1 MVRDIKIHREGGRI
15 MRVSIAG
22 KGMDVSEYLK
32 DLVTKKVLKLQR
44 YFDEDTE
51 AHITMSIQ
59 RSRHI
64 VEVTIP
70 FDGIVLRGEE
80 ATGDMYAS
88 VDGVIKKIE
97 KQIHKHRTA
106 LKRRLHEN
114 AFTIEDDAMT
124 QALSE
129 EKQANVVRTKKF
141 VVKPMD
147 IEEAKLQM
155 ELLGHQFFVFRNAL
169 TGEINVLYVRHDG
182 DYGLIEPDGE

>member
-1 MVRDIKIHREGGRI
+1 

-22 KGMDVSEYLK
+22 KGMEVSDYLK
-32 DLVTKKVLKLQR
+32 DLVSKKVLKLQR

-88 VDGVIKKIE
+88 VDGVIKKLE

-106 LKRRLHEN
+106 LKKRLHDY
-114 AFTIEDDAMT
+114 AFTKEDEAFEL
-124 QALSE
+124 ALAD
-129 EKQANVVRTKKF
+129 EKRPSVVRTKKF

-147 IEEAKLQM
+147 IEEAMMQM
-155 ELLGHQFFVFRNAL
+155 ELLGHQFFVFRNAV
-169 TGEINVLYVRHDG
+169 TNEINVLYLRQDG
-182 DYGLIEPDGE
+182 DYGLIEPDGV

>member
-1 MVRDIKIHREGGRI
+1 

-22 KGMDVSEYLK
+22 KGMEVSDYLK
-32 DLVTKKVLKLQR
+32 EIVTKKVSKLQR
-44 YFDEDTE
+44 YFNEDTE

-88 VDGVIKKIE
+88 IDGVVKKLE

-106 LKRRLHEN
+106 LKKRLREG
-114 AFTIEDDAMT
+114 AFSGNGFDYA
-124 QALSE
+124 SE
-129 EKQANVVRTKKF
+129 LADEKVAKIVRKKKF
-141 VVKPMD
+141 VMKPMSL
-147 IEEAKLQM
+147 EEAQMQM
-155 ELLGHQFFVFRNAL
+155 ELLGHKFFVFRSAATN
-169 TGEINVLYVRHDG
+169 EINVLYQRNDG
-182 DYGLIEPDGE
+182 DLGLIEPDIE

>member
-1 MVRDIKIHREGGRI
+1 
-15 MRVSIAG
+15 MRVTISG
-22 KGMDVSEYLK
+22 KGIDVSDYLR
-32 DLVTKKVLKLQR
+32 DMVTKKVMKLQR
-44 YFDEDTE
+44 YFGEHTE

-59 RSRHI
+59 KQRHI

-88 VDGVIKKIE
+88 IDGVLKKLE

-114 AFTIEDDAMT
+114 AFDKSDYEYNDVMEA
-124 QALSE
+124 
-129 EKQANVVRTKKF
+129 EKMPAIVRTKRF

-147 IEEAKLQM
+147 IAEAQM
-155 ELLGHQFFVFRNAL
+155 QLELLGHQFFVFRNAK
-169 TGEINVLYVRHDG
+169 TDEINVLYKRVDG
-182 DYGLIEPDGE
+182 DLGLIEPDYV

>member
-1 MVRDIKIHREGGRI
+1 

-22 KGMDVSEYLK
+22 KGMEVSDYLK

-88 VDGVIKKIE
+88 VDGVIKKLE

-106 LKRRLHEN
+106 LKKRLHEN
-114 AFTIEDDAMT
+114 AFTKEDDAFE
-124 QALSE
+124 LSLAD
-129 EKQANVVRTKKF
+129 EKVPTVVRTKKF

-147 IEEAKLQM
+147 IEEAKMQM
-155 ELLGHQFFVFRNAL
+155 ELLGHQFFVFRNAV
-169 TGEINVLYVRHDG
+169 TNEINVLYLRQDG
-182 DYGLIEPDGE
+182 DYGLIEPEGD

>member
-1 MVRDIKIHREGGRI
+1 
-15 MRVSIAG
+15 MRVIITG
-22 KGMDVSEYLK
+22 KGMEVSDYLK
-32 DLVTKKVLKLQR
+32 EMVTKKVNKLQR
-44 YFDEDTE
+44 FFGEDTE

-88 VDGVIKKIE
+88 VDGVVGKLE

-106 LKRRLHEN
+106 LKKKLHEG
-114 AFTIEDDAMT
+114 AFLKDDNTYHDELED
-124 QALSE
+124 
-129 EKQANVVRTKKF
+129 EKIPSVVRTKRF

-147 IEEAKLQM
+147 IEEAQMQM
-155 ELLGHQFFVFRNAL
+155 ELLGHQFFVFRNAK
-169 TGEINVLYVRHDG
+169 TNEVNVLYKRHDG
-182 DYGLIEPDGE
+182 DLGLIEPDYV

>member
-1 MVRDIKIHREGGRI
+1 
-15 MRVSIAG
+15 MRVIIAG
-22 KGMDVSEYLK
+22 KGMEVSDYLK
-32 DLVTKKVLKLQR
+32 EIVTKKVSKLQR

-88 VDGVIKKIE
+88 IDGVLKKLE

-106 LKRRLHEN
+106 LKKRLHEG
-114 AFTIEDDAMT
+114 AFVGDDYDYQT
-124 QALSE
+124 ELGD
-129 EKQANVVRTKKF
+129 EKVPVVVRTKRF

-147 IEEAKLQM
+147 IEEAKMQM
-155 ELLGHQFFVFRNAL
+155 ELLGHQFFVFRNAK
-169 TGEINVLYVRHDG
+169 THEINVLYQRNDG
-182 DYGLIEPDGE
+182 DLGLIEPDVE

>member
-1 MVRDIKIHREGGRI
+1 

-22 KGMDVSEYLK
+22 KGMEVSDYLK
-32 DLVTKKVLKLQR
+32 DLVSKKVLKLQR

-88 VDGVIKKIE
+88 VDGVIKKLE

-106 LKRRLHEN
+106 LKKRLHEN
-114 AFTIEDDAMT
+114 AFTKEDDAFEL
-124 QALSE
+124 ALAD
-129 EKQANVVRTKKF
+129 EKKPSVVRTKKF

-147 IEEAKLQM
+147 IEEAMMQM
-155 ELLGHQFFVFRNAL
+155 ELLGHQFFVFRNAV
-169 TGEINVLYVRHDG
+169 TNEINVLYLRQDG
-182 DYGLIEPDGE
+182 DYGLIEPDGI

>member
-1 MVRDIKIHREGGRI
+1 
-15 MRVSIAG
+15 MRVTIAG
-22 KGMDVSEYLK
+22 KGMEVSDYLK
-32 DLVTKKVLKLQR
+32 DLVTKKVSKLQR

-59 RSRHI
+59 KSRHI

-88 VDGVIKKIE
+88 VDGVLKKLE

-106 LKRRLHEN
+106 LKRKLRDG
-114 AFTIEDDAMT
+114 AFAKDDYEYQSSLETERMPTI
-124 QALSE
+124 
-129 EKQANVVRTKKF
+129 VRTKRF

-147 IEEAKLQM
+147 IEEAKMQM
-155 ELLGHQFFVFRNAL
+155 ELLGHQFFVFRNAK
-169 TGEINVLYVRHDG
+169 TSEINVLYQRHDG
-182 DYGLIEPDGE
+182 DLGLIEPDAD

>member
-1 MVRDIKIHREGGRI
+1 
-15 MRVSIAG
+15 MRVTIAG
-22 KGMDVSEYLK
+22 KGMEVSDYLK
-32 DLVTKKVLKLQR
+32 DLVTKKVSKLKR

-88 VDGVIKKIE
+88 VDGVIKKLE

-106 LKRRLHEN
+106 LKKRLHQN
-114 AFTIEDDAMT
+114 AFTKEDDAY
-124 QALSE
+124 AEVLAD
-129 EKQANVVRTKKF
+129 EKRPVLVRTKRF

-147 IEEAKLQM
+147 IEEAKMQM
-155 ELLGHQFFVFRNAL
+155 ELLGHQFFVFRNAV
-169 TGEINVLYVRHDG
+169 TNEINVLYQRRDG
-182 DYGLIEPDGE
+182 DLGLIEPDGI

>member
-1 MVRDIKIHREGGRI
+1 

-22 KGMDVSEYLK
+22 KGMEVSDYLK
-32 DLVTKKVLKLQR
+32 EIVTKKVSKLQR
-44 YFDEDTE
+44 YFNEDTE

-88 VDGVIKKIE
+88 IDGVLKKLE

-106 LKRRLHEN
+106 LKRRLHEG
-114 AFTIEDDAMT
+114 AFASGDYEYHTEIT
-124 QALSE
+124 E
-129 EKQANVVRTKKF
+129 ERVPAVVRTKRF
-141 VVKPMD
+141 IVKPMD
-147 IEEAKLQM
+147 IEEAKMQM
-155 ELLGHQFFVFRNAL
+155 ELLGHQFFVFRNAKSH
-169 TGEINVLYVRHDG
+169 EINVLYKRNDG
-182 DYGLIEPDGE
+182 DLGLIEPDED

>member
-1 MVRDIKIHREGGRI
+1 

-22 KGMDVSEYLK
+22 KGMDVSDYLK
-32 DLVTKKVLKLQR
+32 DLVTKKVSKLQR
-44 YFDEDTE
+44 YFDENTE

-59 RSRHI
+59 KSRHI

-80 ATGDMYAS
+80 STGDMYAS
-88 VDGVIKKIE
+88 VDGVIKKLE

-106 LKRRLHEN
+106 LKKRLHED
-114 AFTIEDDAMT
+114 AFNKDDEAF
-124 QALSE
+124 ALE
-129 EKQANVVRTKKF
+129 LADEKRPVVVRNKKF

-147 IEEAKLQM
+147 IEEAKMQM

-169 TGEINVLYVRHDG
+169 TNEINVLYQRHDG
-182 DYGLIEPDGE
+182 DYGLIEPDGV

>member
-1 MVRDIKIHREGGRI
+1 
-15 MRVSIAG
+15 MRVIIAG
-22 KGMDVSEYLK
+22 KGMEVSDYLK
-32 DLVTKKVLKLQR
+32 EIMTKKVSKLQR

-88 VDGVIKKIE
+88 IDGVIKKLE

-106 LKRRLHEN
+106 LKKRLHEG
-114 AFTIEDDAMT
+114 AFVGDGYDQTELAD
-124 QALSE
+124 
-129 EKQANVVRTKKF
+129 EKMPAIVRTKRF
-141 VVKPMD
+141 IVKPMD
-147 IEEAKLQM
+147 IEEAKMQM
-155 ELLGHQFFVFRNAL
+155 ELLGHEFFVFRNAK
-169 TGEINVLYVRHDG
+169 THEINVLYKRNDG
-182 DYGLIEPDGE
+182 DLGLIEPAE